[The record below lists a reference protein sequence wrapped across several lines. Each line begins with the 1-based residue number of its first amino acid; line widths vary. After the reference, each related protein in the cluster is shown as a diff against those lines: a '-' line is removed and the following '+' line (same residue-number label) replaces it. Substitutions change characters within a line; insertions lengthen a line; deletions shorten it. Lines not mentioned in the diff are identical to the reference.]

1 MAMAEINGTWKREMS
16 TALLVGSYVDA
27 YFEGSLNLFIS
38 QYPEIITLKGELR
51 ADYRQAN
58 DIIQKIESDEL
69 FMEYMTGDKQTIKTA
84 ELFGCEWKIK
94 IDVYHPD
101 RIVDLKVMRSLE
113 PVMGKSFVE
122 HWLYDVQMA
131 IYGKVEGTQKET
143 YLAVATKEDYA
154 NLEIIHI
161 PKWHRDELLDW
172 IEKQMPEILQIKS
185 GAVEPLRCGICDY
198 CKSTKKLTAPIDFQ
212 DVGISNYELKRMK
225 GEY

>member
-1 MAMAEINGTWKREMS
+1 MNSEDYFSIENNQKYMSVSQFKSFQKCQAMAMAEINGTWKREMS

-27 YFEGSLNLFIS
+27 YFEGSLNLFVS
-38 QYPEIITLKGELR
+38 QHPEILTLKGELR

-101 RIVDLKVMRSLE
+101 RIVDLKIMRSLE

-122 HWLYDVQMA
+122 HWFYDGQMA

-161 PKWHRDELLDW
+161 PKWHSDELLNC
-172 IEKQMPEILQIKS
+172 I
-185 GAVEPLRCGICDY
+185 
-198 CKSTKKLTAPIDFQ
+198 
-212 DVGISNYELKRMK
+212 
-225 GEY
+225 